1 MVNVKTPVAHHPGC
15 IGQTVSARS
24 RRVTPFQE
32 LGSAFLSIVLH
43 LFFDTSLLALIL
55 VCQKILKQTAVLTK
69 ADTNEWDW
77 RASQWLLRII
87 FVVALALIALVDLVR
102 QLVLA
107 YHELSRIV

>member
-1 MVNVKTPVAHHPGC
+1 
-15 IGQTVSARS
+15 
-24 RRVTPFQE
+24 VTQFQE

-43 LFFDTSLLALIL
+43 LLFDKSLLALIL
-55 VCQKILKQTAVLTK
+55 VCQKILKQTVAITK

-87 FVVALALIALVDLVR
+87 FVLALASIALVDLVR

-107 YHELSRIV
+107 YHELSRII